1 MGFLTIKISEKLL
14 VRDQT
19 KKKPHHCLTIF
30 YNIFKSFR
38 SWSINVIAHSKESRL
53 NFTAH
58 DYSHIQK
65 GRIQF
70 FIGATRLDAD
80 GEIEFLIASKS
91 ILQTPV
97 KHRKDSYITVTA
109 GLA

>member
-1 MGFLTIKISEKLL
+1 MVHQSYDE
-14 VRDQT
+14 
-19 KKKPHHCLTIF
+19 H
-30 YNIFKSFR
+30 
-38 SWSINVIAHSKESRL
+38 VIAHSKESRL

-97 KHRKDSYITVTA
+97 KHRKEAI
-109 GLA
+109 LQ